1 MDALFRGQ
9 FTLPGAKRDNKYD
22 YSFERLG
29 DAALNPR
36 GPYTLRLTAQTDE
49 GAYPGLGETVTILAE
64 VRSSGFI
71 SLTAT
76 LESPVGA
83 PYIMEAELIPSGA
96 PAKLFVLKGAEASTA
111 ELNQTEEM
119 TWKVNWIAKKEA
131 QADETQAP

>member
-1 MDALFRGQ
+1 M
-9 FTLPGAKRDNKYD
+9 
-22 YSFERLG
+22 
-29 DAALNPR
+29 
-36 GPYTLRLTAQTDE
+36 
-49 GAYPGLGETVTILAE
+49 
-64 VRSSGFI
+64 RSSGFI

-76 LESPVGA
+76 LESPAGA
-83 PYIMEAELIPSGA
+83 PYVMEAELIPSGA

>member
-29 DAALNPR
+29 DAALSPR
-36 GPYTLRLTAQTDE
+36 GPYTLRLAAQTDGE
-49 GAYPGLGETVTILAE
+49 AYPGLGETVTILAE

-76 LESPVGA
+76 LESPAGA
-83 PYIMEAELIPSGA
+83 PYVMEAELIPSGA